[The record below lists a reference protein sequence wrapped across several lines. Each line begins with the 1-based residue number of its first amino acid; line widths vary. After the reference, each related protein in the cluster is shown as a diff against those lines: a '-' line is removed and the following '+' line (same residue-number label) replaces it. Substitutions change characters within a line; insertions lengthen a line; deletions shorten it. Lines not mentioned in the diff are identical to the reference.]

1 MKYKGQQQSRNI
13 EDRRGRR
20 PSAGAGKLVGSKG
33 GKFGIGTI
41 IIALIAIFVF
51 KQDPNQVIGDALNNG
66 GSAPATQ
73 SAPNRYSDEAYAGT
87 KQEEELKEFLGV
99 VLKETE
105 DVWNQVLP
113 EQAGKRYIE
122 PTLVIYANEVQSACG
137 RATKAVG
144 PFYCSGDNKLYIDLS
159 FQQDLEKRFG
169 AKGDFAMAYVV
180 AHEVAHHVQNL
191 MGATRYVH
199 GQKNRVPQAEYNQLS
214 VRLELQADF
223 YAGLWARYTNEMTDL
238 IEHGDIDEALNTAF
252 AIGDDRIQMMGR
264 GSVIPE
270 SFTHGTSEQRMR
282 WFRKGY
288 ETGRMSEGDTFGAR
302 SL

>member
-1 MKYKGQQQSRNI
+1 MKYKGREQSRNV

-20 PSAGAGKLVGSKG
+20 AGAAGRMAKSKG
-33 GKFGIGTI
+33 GKFGLGGI
-41 IIALIAIFVF
+41 ILALIAIFVF
-51 KQDPNQVIGDALNNG
+51 KQDPQTVLSGMADG
-66 GSAPATQ
+66 GS
-73 SAPNRYSDEAYAGT
+73 SAPQTQQSSAPYQGSA
-87 KQEEELKEFLGV
+87 EEEDLKEFLSV

-105 DVWNQVLP
+105 DVWNEILP
-113 EQAGKRYIE
+113 QQAGKKYIE
-122 PTLVIYANEVQSACG
+122 PTLVLYTDEVESRCG

-159 FQQDLEKRFG
+159 FKQELERRFG

-180 AHEVAHHVQNL
+180 AHEVAHHVQNQL
-191 MGATRYVH
+191 GATRYVH
-199 GQKNRVPQAEYNQLS
+199 SQKNHVSQTEYNQLS
-214 VRLELQADF
+214 VKLELQADF
-223 YAGLWARYTNEMTDL
+223 YAGLWAHYTGKWTDML
-238 IEHGDIDEALNTAF
+238 ERGDIDEALGAAF

-282 WFRKGY
+282 WFKKGY
-288 ETGRMSEGDTFGAR
+288 QTGQMREGDTFNAR